1 MNGNSLIKRKSN
13 REITIYPVTGI
24 PLVKP
29 GDDLSSLLI
38 SAIID
43 SDIRPQEND
52 VLVVTHKVVSKA
64 EGNLAILDGI
74 KPSAEAT
81 EIGRITEKD
90 ARHIQLILN
99 DSVRVVRKRAGVLIT
114 EHRGGWICANAGV
127 DFSNTP
133 GALYARLPKD
143 PDHSAA
149 AIQNRLVAHFDV
161 PLGVIISDSHGRPF
175 RLGVIGVAIGV
186 AGFPGL
192 LDRNGERDLF
202 GYTLKNTQVA
212 VADLIAS
219 AALLVM
225 GEGDEGIPAAL
236 IRGVTFNR
244 AEGSGRELIR
254 SPEMDL
260 FR

>member
-1 MNGNSLIKRKSN
+1 MNDNSFKKGKSKS
-13 REITIYPVTGI
+13 EITIYPVTGI
-24 PLVKP
+24 PLVEP

-38 SAIID
+38 SALIN

-52 VLVVTHKVVSKA
+52 ILVVTHKVVSKA

-74 KPSAEAT
+74 KPSAEAM
-81 EIGRITEKD
+81 EIARITEKD
-90 ARHIQLILN
+90 ARHVQIILN
-99 DSVRVVRKRAGVLIT
+99 DSVRVVRKRTGVLVT

-133 GALYARLPKD
+133 GALYARLPKN
-143 PDHSAA
+143 PDRSAA
-149 AIQNRLVAHFDV
+149 AIRNRLVAHFDV

-186 AGFPGL
+186 AGLPGL

-212 VADLIAS
+212 TADLIAS
-219 AALLVM
+219 AALMVM

-236 IRGVTFNR
+236 IHGMAFKRT
-244 AEGSGRELIR
+244 EGSGRELIR

>member
-1 MNGNSLIKRKSN
+1 VSGSGLKKVKSKRN
-13 REITIYPVTGI
+13 ITIYPVTGI
-24 PLVKP
+24 PLVEL
-29 GDDLSSLLI
+29 GDDLSGLLI
-38 SAIID
+38 SALID
-43 SDIRPQEND
+43 SGIRPHKND
-52 VLVVTHKVVSKA
+52 ILVVTHKVVSKA

-81 EIGRITEKD
+81 EIARATEKD
-90 ARHIQLILN
+90 PRHVQLILD
-99 DSVRVVRKRAGVLIT
+99 DSVRVVRKGAGVLVT

-127 DFSNTP
+127 DFSNAP
-133 GALYARLPKD
+133 GALYARLPED
-143 PDHSAA
+143 PDRSAA
-149 AIQNRLVAHFDV
+149 AIRNRLVAHFDV

-186 AGFPGL
+186 AGLPGL

-202 GYTLKNTQVA
+202 GYTLKNTHVA
-212 VADLIAS
+212 LADLIAS